1 MNEFIKMGV
10 CVHTHAQWN
19 ITQPQKD
26 KTTAICDNRLSE
38 INQMDKS
45 KNCMISLICGIESKQ
60 KTPNQQTKINSKIQ
74 TIDGGLPEGKESR
87 RQAWAKGVKCMV
99 MDGN

>member
-45 KNCMISLICGIESKQ
+45 KNYMISLICGIESKQ
-60 KTPNQQTKINSKIQ
+60 PKNSKP
-74 TIDGGLPEGKESR
+74 TNKNKLKDTDNRWGVTRGEGE
-87 RQAWAKGVKCMV
+87 
-99 MDGN
+99 